1 MNNLVNDIAKK
12 GKDDFDSS
20 QKLIEHFDEMIEMF
34 VKAQSKIIDII

>member
-20 QKLIEHFDEMIEMF
+20 QKLSEHFDEMTDMF
-34 VKAQSKIIDII
+34 VKAQS